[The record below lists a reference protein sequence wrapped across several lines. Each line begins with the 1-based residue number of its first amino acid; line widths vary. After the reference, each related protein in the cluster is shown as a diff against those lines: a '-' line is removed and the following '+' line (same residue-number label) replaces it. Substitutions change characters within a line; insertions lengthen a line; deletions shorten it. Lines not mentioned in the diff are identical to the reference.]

1 MAADKWSEKQ
11 REVIDSRKEN
21 LLVSAAAGAGKT
33 SVLVERILRLITDE
47 GQDVDRLLVVTFTRD
62 AASNMR
68 EKLADGLEKLIMA
81 DPDDR
86 RLQKQQ
92 MLLHNASITTI
103 DSFCNSVVKEFFHE
117 TDIDPAFRIGRTAE
131 LVLMRNK
138 VLSDLIE
145 EYYASGDQ
153 AFADMIESYTSSK
166 SDASIEELILRLAS
180 AAEAQAWPGEWLDR
194 LEAEFTAESEG
205 RSGIRDEWKQF
216 IFGYVRAQITDMLPR
231 LGRALEICGMDN
243 GPAAYTDV
251 IASELAAAE
260 KVAKAADYDTL
271 ADMLSGM
278 DSFQSL
284 PRASGVDENLKERVK
299 DTRDAYKKLIGD
311 LHSRYFSCS
320 EADTNRELSAAAGP
334 VVTLIRITKEF
345 MRRFL
350 AHKKE
355 KNVLDFGDIEH
366 FTLEILT
373 ARDENGGIVPS
384 HAATELR
391 DRFTDIFV
399 DEYQDSNF
407 IQEQIINIIAKDS
420 GTRPYTFMVGDV
432 KQSIYRFRMAKPELF
447 MRRFERYRR
456 DQKDGRVICLG
467 QNYRSRPE
475 VLDSTNEVF
484 YASMRREIGGIDYDE
499 EAALVCGQRLLAED
513 GMPKLPEN
521 RTELIVLSDK
531 DADEEEGTGAEALR
545 HLEAAAVAKRIKQL
559 IASGLIIDKGTE
571 KEHPVGYGDIVI
583 LLRTMKSWGDCYAE
597 ELEAKGIP
605 TYYSSG
611 GGFLGTYEVTAM
623 LQYLKILNNPRQDI
637 PLAAVLKSEL
647 AGLTSDELVSVRTFG
662 GSGRCFWD
670 CVEMYSKEGPDDG
683 LRAKIDSFLKIYNDI
698 RSMNL
703 NRDIPRV
710 IEAIYD
716 RTGFDL
722 YCAALPG
729 GDRRAL
735 NLEMLSEYAAEYE
748 AGSFSGLYSFVRYL
762 EQIIDSEQ
770 DLEEASGAEAG
781 NSVRIMSIHRSK
793 GLEFPIVFVGGMGK
807 QLTDQDSTKS
817 VIISSDHGIGAKYT
831 DLTLRRRKDTY
842 RRFLIQKMMQMDFMG
857 EELRLLYVAMTRAK
871 QKLIMAGAL
880 RKTFYKP
887 EKWQDAADSSNT
899 AYSVAYIEKASCYMD
914 FVYPAALRYP
924 EDFEILKT
932 GGDEAGAAGPAGE
945 NAADEADLAG
955 TDAAADGP
963 NGTAAALNPS
973 TDVEKIKS
981 RRAEFENLKD
991 PGDSEIRELLRFVYP
1006 SRSALPVKLSV
1017 SDLKH
1022 ASMEEAGETAS
1033 WVSGA
1038 PSGGAVRG
1046 TVYHLVMQFIPFTL
1060 KGEDEVRAFLDSL
1073 EKSGIIDEAEK
1084 ALVKPSDIAAFLD
1097 TELAARMAASDAGG
1111 HLRRE
1116 QPFVLGRKACDIDP
1130 VRFAGAEDIIPVQG
1144 IIDCMFSENGRYV
1157 ILDYKTDRVGP
1168 GEEEVLIKR
1177 YREQLK
1183 NYAEAVSRIIG
1194 EPVEERVL
1202 YSFSLGKTI
1211 EV

>member
-1 MAADKWSEKQ
+1 MAADRWSEKQ

-68 EKLADGLEKLIMA
+68 EKLADGLEKLIMD

-153 AFADMIESYTSSK
+153 DFVDMIESYTSSK

-180 AAEAQAWPGEWLDR
+180 AAEAQAWPEDWLDR
-194 LEAEFTAESEG
+194 LEADFVAESEG
-205 RSGIRDEWKQF
+205 RSGIRDEWKTF
-216 IFGYVRAQITDMLPR
+216 ISNYVRAQITDILPR
-231 LGRALEICGMDN
+231 LRRALEICGMDN
-243 GPAAYTDV
+243 GPASYTDV

-260 KVAKAADYDTL
+260 ALAKVEDYSAL
-271 ADMLSGM
+271 ADMISGM
-278 DSFQSL
+278 GSFQTL
-284 PRASGVDENLKERVK
+284 PRASGVDENLKTRAK
-299 DTRDAYKKLIGD
+299 DARDAYKKLIGD
-311 LHSRYFSCS
+311 LHSRYFSVS
-320 EADTNRELSAAAGP
+320 EAETNRELGAAAGP
-334 VVTLIRITKEF
+334 VITLIRITKEF

-350 AHKKE
+350 AFKKE

-373 ARDENGGIVPS
+373 TRDANGEIVPS
-384 HAATELR
+384 HASTELR
-391 DRFTDIFV
+391 DRYTDIFV

-420 GTRPYTFMVGDV
+420 GSRPYTFMVGDV

-447 MRRFERYRR
+447 MRRFENYRKG
-456 DQKDGRVICLG
+456 QKDGRVICLG

-499 EAALVCGQRLLAED
+499 EAALVCGQRLLAAD

-521 RTELIVLSDK
+521 KTELIVLSDR
-531 DADEEEGTGAEALR
+531 DADEDEGTGAEALR
-545 HLEAAAVAKRIKQL
+545 HLEAAAAAKRIKEL
-559 IASGLIIDKGTE
+559 IASGLIINKGE
-571 KEHPVGYGDIVI
+571 KDEHPVGYGDIVI

-637 PLAAVLKSEL
+637 PLVAVLKSEL
-647 AGLTSDELVSVRTFG
+647 AGLTSDELVLIRSFG
-662 GSGRCFWD
+662 GTGRCFWD
-670 CVEMYSKEGPDDG
+670 CVELYSKEGPDEG
-683 LRAKIDSFLKIYNDI
+683 LRAKIDSFLAIYNDI

-793 GLEFPIVFVGGMGK
+793 GLEFPIVFIGGMGK

-831 DLTLRRRKDTY
+831 DLALRRRKDTY

-887 EKWQDAADSSNT
+887 EKWQDAAESTNT
-899 AYSVAYIEKASCYMD
+899 AYSVVYIERASCYMD
-914 FVYPAALRYP
+914 FVYPAALRHP

-932 GGDEAGAAGPAGE
+932 GGNEAVAVPADEDGAVTD
-945 NAADEADLAG
+945 AADS
-955 TDAAADGP
+955 AAADG
-963 NGTAAALNPS
+963 AAKAENPS
-973 TDVEKIKS
+973 TDVERIRA

-1073 EKSGIIDEAEK
+1073 EKRGIIDEAEK

-1130 VRFAGAEDIIPVQG
+1130 VRFAGDEDIIPVQG

>member
-1 MAADKWSEKQ
+1 MAADRWSEKQ

-86 RLQKQQ
+86 RLRKQQ

-117 TDIDPAFRIGRTAE
+117 TDIDPGFRIGRTAE
-131 LVLMRNK
+131 IVLMRNK

-145 EYYASGDQ
+145 ESYASGDQ

-180 AAEAQAWPGEWLDR
+180 AAEAQAWPEEWLDR
-194 LEAEFTAESEG
+194 LEADFVAESEG
-205 RSGIRDEWKQF
+205 RSGIRDEWKRF
-216 IFGYVRAQITDMLPR
+216 IFDYVRAQITDMLPR

-243 GPAAYTDV
+243 GLASYTDV
-251 IASELAAAE
+251 IAAELAAAE
-260 KVAKAADYDTL
+260 AVAEAADYDAL
-271 ADMLSGM
+271 ADLISGM
-278 DSFQSL
+278 DSFRTL
-284 PRASGVDENLKERVK
+284 PRASGIDENLKNRVK

-311 LHSRYFSCS
+311 LRARYFSCS
-320 EADTNRELSAAAGP
+320 EAETNRELGAAAGP
-334 VVTLIRITKEF
+334 VITLIRITKEF

-350 AHKKE
+350 SVKKE
-355 KNVLDFGDIEH
+355 KNVLDFSDIEH

-373 ARDENGGIVPS
+373 DRDANGDIVPS
-384 HAATELR
+384 HAATELK

-407 IQEQIINIIAKDS
+407 IQEQIINIIAKDTGS
-420 GTRPYTFMVGDV
+420 RPYTFMVGDV

-447 MRRFERYRR
+447 MRRFERYRKE
-456 DQKDGRVICLG
+456 QKDGRVICLG

-484 YASMRREIGGIDYDE
+484 YASMRHEIGGIDYDD
-499 EAALVCGQRLLAED
+499 EAALVCGQRLLAAD
-513 GMPKLPEN
+513 GMPKKDEN

-531 DADEEEGTGAEALR
+531 DADEEDGTGAEALR
-545 HLEAAAVAKRIKQL
+545 HLEAAAVAKRIKEL
-559 IASGLIIDKGTE
+559 IASGLIINKGE
-571 KEHPVGYGDIVI
+571 KDEHAVGYGDIVI

-597 ELEAKGIP
+597 ELEAEGIP

-637 PLAAVLKSEL
+637 PLVAVLKSEL
-647 AGLTSDELVSVRTFG
+647 AGLSSDELVSIRSFG
-662 GSGRCFWD
+662 GTERCFWD
-670 CVEMYSKEGPDDG
+670 CVELYYKEGPDES
-683 LRAKIDSFLKIYNDI
+683 LRGKIDSFLAIYNDI

-831 DLTLRRRKDTY
+831 DLALRRRKDTY

-880 RKTFYKP
+880 RKSFYKP
-887 EKWQDAADSSNT
+887 EKWQEAAESTNT
-899 AYSVAYIEKASCYMD
+899 AYSVAYIEKASCFMD

-924 EDFEILKT
+924 EDFAIVRPGGSESGADTT
-932 GGDEAGAAGPAGE
+932 GTDTEDMAGSTDGVVAAGS
-945 NAADEADLAG
+945 AD
-955 TDAAADGP
+955 
-963 NGTAAALNPS
+963 GTAAGISA
-973 TDVEKIKS
+973 DAADIRS
-981 RRAEFENLKD
+981 RRAAFENLKD

-1006 SRSALPVKLSV
+1006 RGSALPVKLSV

-1060 KGEDEVRAFLDSL
+1060 KGEDEVCAFLDSL

-1084 ALVKPSDIAAFLD
+1084 ALVKTSDIAAFLD

-1130 VRFAGAEDIIPVQG
+1130 VRYAGAEDIIPVQG

-1168 GEEEVLIKR
+1168 GEEEVLVKR